1 MLAFLEKKWQICGA
15 TYCKEVNMPQIVLEC
30 SDNIFERNFSVVFH
44 DIHQILTEHLP
55 TELASCKSRVIR
67 HTDFFIGEGTTNNGF
82 VHLSISVIKGRSTPL
97 LDSIA
102 KIILEKLKVFF
113 SHSLQELK
121 LQITVAIKALPE
133 VYQKYKN

>member
-1 MLAFLEKKWQICGA
+1 MSNKHVNTILSKGEIIND
-15 TYCKEVNMPQIVLEC
+15 TYEVN
-30 SDNIFERNFSVVFH
+30 
-44 DIHQILTEHLP
+44 
-55 TELASCKSRVIR
+55 
-67 HTDFFIGEGTTNNGF
+67 FFIGEGATNNGF

-113 SHSLQELK
+113 SHSLEELK
-121 LQITVAIKALPE
+121 LQITVAIKDLPE